1 MPEYEVTMVPP
12 EGQPQTFKDT
22 NDADGSEIE
31 RPMIRVYK
39 LNATNENA
47 ARVVCERSAFDIAT
61 QEVAAS
67 GSFTDEQ
74 QDEQMDAV
82 LNSQWVVQSITD
94 TGAAEAAPAPAAA
107 ESAPAE

>member
-1 MPEYEVTMVPP
+1 LPEYEVTMVPP

-22 NDADGSEIE
+22 NDADGTEIE
-31 RPMIRVYK
+31 RPMIRIYK
-39 LNATNENA
+39 LNAGSENA

-67 GSFTDEQ
+67 GDFTDEQ

-82 LNSQWVVQSITD
+82 LNNQWVIQSIET
-94 TGAAEAAPAPAAA
+94 TGSEKAAAPAA
-107 ESAPAE
+107 ETAPAE

>member
-1 MPEYEVTMVPP
+1 MAPP

-39 LNATNENA
+39 LNASTENA
-47 ARVVCERSAFDIAT
+47 ARVICERNAFDIAT
-61 QEVAAS
+61 QEVAEK
-67 GSFTDEQ
+67 GGFTDEQ

-82 LNSQWVVQSITD
+82 LSSQWVVQSIQQA
-94 TGAAEAAPAPAAA
+94 GAAAAPAAA
-107 ESAPAE
+107 EEPAAAE